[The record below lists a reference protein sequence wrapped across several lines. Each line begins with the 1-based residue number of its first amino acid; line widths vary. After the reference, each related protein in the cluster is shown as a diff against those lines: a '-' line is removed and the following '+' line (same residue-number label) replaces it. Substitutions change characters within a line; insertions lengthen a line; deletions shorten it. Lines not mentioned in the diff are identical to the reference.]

1 MRCKMFLGHLTAHC
15 LSGYVASE
23 VRALLG
29 EHDVADTEFNRVDV
43 AEIIKHPNHKPHPNH
58 DNDFAILR
66 LANPVSFTNKVR
78 PACLPDDLTS
88 TYDGTLAT
96 ITGWGVG

>member
-1 MRCKMFLGHLTAHC
+1 M
-15 LSGYVASE
+15 
-23 VRALLG
+23 LLG
-29 EHDVADTEFNRVDV
+29 EHNVADNESNRVKV
-43 AEIIKHPNHKPHPNH
+43 AEIIKHPDYEQDTNH
-58 DNDFAILR
+58 DHDYAILR
-66 LANPVSFTNKVR
+66 LANPVSFTKKVS